1 MVNNSHTNII
11 KVFLLNPVDIITGEL
26 AFGNLQQL
34 Q

>member
-1 MVNNSHTNII
+1 MLKTSPTNII
-11 KVFLLNPVDIITGEL
+11 TEFLLNPVDIITGEL